1 MTIKRSKGAAGRRL
15 RLEPLEDRAVPAAST
30 DTLPATPVE
39 DPTKPVIIGDMPTDP
54 APGETMADGEI
65 DPTVIFQTMSD
76 PPATDNS
83 DAPVDL
89 AATAT
94 IDKIKPSLG
103 DVVTVTVTV
112 RNDGNDPAT
121 GVALTALLPAGL
133 AFQSATPGLGSGTY
147 DSATGAWAVGT
158 IGPDGSV
165 SLKIKAKVTDAAEQ
179 PVSAAITHSDQADP
193 EAANNSANLT
203 VTPVLGAVTLTKS
216 TPVASPTVRSAVVMT
231 LVVRN
236 TGPGTARDIVVSDT
250 LGTGLSFLRAL
261 PPSRGS
267 FAPSTKTW
275 KIAALPAGTTATLQI
290 LAQVV
295 APGRIESPATMT
307 ATAIDETRSKLEANV
322 VMTAVAT
329 PSPAN
334 LSYVNGPGF
343 RQSLPILMPIRP
355 GSGPIILPF
364 PSTAGVAPILLA
376 RGLVLPA
383 PGV

>member
-15 RLEPLEDRAVPAAST
+15 RLESLEDRAVPATAA
-30 DTLPATPVE
+30 DTLPATPVD

-54 APGETMADGEI
+54 APGETMADGEL
-65 DPTVIFQTMSD
+65 DQTVIFQTMSD

-112 RNDGNDPAT
+112 RNDGDAPAT

-133 AFQSATPGLGSGTY
+133 AFVSATPGLGSGAY
-147 DSATGAWAVGT
+147 DSATGAWDVGT

-165 SLKIKAKVTDAAEQ
+165 ALKIKAKVTDSAEQ
-179 PVSAAITHSDQADP
+179 PVAAAITHSDQADP
-193 EAANNSANLT
+193 ESANNSANLT
-203 VTPVLGAVTLTKS
+203 VTPVLGAVTLTKTAHVS
-216 TPVASPTVRSAVVMT
+216 NPTVRSAIVLT
-231 LVVRN
+231 LTVKN
-236 TGPGTARDIVVSDT
+236 TGPGTARDIAVADT
-250 LGTGLSFLRAL
+250 LGTGLAFMRAL
-261 PPSRGS
+261 PPTRGT

-275 KIAALPAGTTATLQI
+275 KITTLPAGTTATLQI

-295 APGRIESPATMT
+295 TPGRIESPATMT
-307 ATAIDETRSKLEANV
+307 ATAIDETQSKLEANAV
-322 VMTAVAT
+322 VTAVAT

-334 LSYVNGPGF
+334 WSYVTGPGF
-343 RQSLPILMPIRP
+343 RQSPPILMPVRP
-355 GSGPIILPF
+355 GNGPIILPF
-364 PSTAGVAPILLA
+364 PSTVGVAPILLA
-376 RGLVLPA
+376 RGLILPV